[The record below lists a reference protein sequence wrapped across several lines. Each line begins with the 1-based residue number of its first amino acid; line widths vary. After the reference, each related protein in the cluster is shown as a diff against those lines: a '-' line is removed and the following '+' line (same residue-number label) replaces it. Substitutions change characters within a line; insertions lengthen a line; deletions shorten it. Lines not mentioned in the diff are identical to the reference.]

1 MKLLYSDTSSKRTP
15 FLGSDGVRHREV
27 LLYFKEQR
35 PYLFKTFSRFSYGIC
50 PMTPGAGLDIYN
62 DRDHWSSFGFYVF
75 SIGHSFCSFLVV
87 K

>member
-1 MKLLYSDTSSKRTP
+1 MER
-15 FLGSDGVRHREV
+15 F

-35 PYLFKTFSRFSYGIC
+35 PYLFKTFSRLSYGIC

-62 DRDHWSSFGFYVF
+62 DRGQWSTFGCFEFRSFYVF
-75 SIGHSFCSFLVV
+75 SIRHSFCSFLVV